1 MLIASGYLRHKV
13 SLYIT
18 ECFSPELA
26 HSTHIIQKKIMTFT
40 PSTDIPPLTNKV
52 ILVTGGSE
60 GLGKQ
65 SVLELATHS
74 PAKIYLAARNPSKAE
89 AARDEIQSKVSGAN
103 NDCAPITLLNLNLS
117 SFESVKKAASE
128 IKAQESRLDILIAN
142 AGVMGASGTT
152 QNGYEMQFGVNH
164 MGHALLIQLLLPLMR
179 QTAQMEG
186 VNPGETRCVILSSEA
201 EKFVPQKDPYPFEK
215 LRTGCDDM
223 GAFTRYGISKLANL
237 HYASQLASRYPEAET
252 GIRFVS
258 VHPGGVSTNLG
269 DVMRGWPRTEK
280 VVRKVVG
287 VVLGLVPVERGAW
300 GQLWAATWPVGKTH
314 GIKEPTSGV
323 FYHPVA
329 IEGKGSKLA
338 YDEGKAKELWEWTE
352 KELQPHV

>member
-1 MLIASGYLRHKV
+1 
-13 SLYIT
+13 
-18 ECFSPELA
+18 
-26 HSTHIIQKKIMTFT
+26 MTFT

-65 SVLELATHS
+65 TVLQLATHS

-89 AARDEIQSKVSGAN
+89 AARDEIQSKAGGTN
-103 NDCAPITLLNLNLS
+103 NNCPPTTLLNLDLS

-152 QNGYEMQFGVNH
+152 QDGYEMQFGVNH
-164 MGHALLIQLLLPLMR
+164 MGHALLIQLLLPLMQ
-179 QTAQMEG
+179 QTARMEG
-186 VNPGETRCVILSSEA
+186 ANTGETRCVILSSEA
-201 EKFVPQKDPYPFEK
+201 EKFAPQREPYPFEK
-215 LRTGCDDM
+215 LRTSCGDM

-258 VHPGGVSTNLG
+258 LHPGGVSTNLG
-269 DVMRGWPRTEK
+269 DLMRGWPRTER
-280 VVRKVVG
+280 VIRKVVA
-287 VVLGLVPVERGAW
+287 VVLGLVPVEQGAW
-300 GQLWAATWPVGKTH
+300 GQLWAATWPVGKTD
-314 GIKEPTSGV
+314 GLGEPKSGV

-329 IEGKGSKLA
+329 VEGKGSNLA

-352 KELQPHV
+352 KELQSHV